1 MSQRLTDE
9 ELQRILLT
17 CNMPEFAALQRCHI
31 VPILADRGTFIGSER
46 SFYRVHHAHGQ
57 ALRRGSAR
65 PPQETRP
72 VPRLEARGPNQLWI

>member
-1 MSQRLTDE
+1 
-9 ELQRILLT
+9 
-17 CNMPEFAALQRCHI
+17 
-31 VPILADRGTFIGSER
+31 
-46 SFYRVHHAHGQ
+46 VHHAHGQ